1 MDKEANDRLHD
12 AEQEYNEFHEKD
24 LVAQFLKEHPEVL
37 DDDIEDKFN
46 NWLETHSS

>member
-1 MDKEANDRLHD
+1 MDKE
-12 AEQEYNEFHEKD
+12 EKD

-46 NWLETHSS
+46 SWLEEQEVTSI